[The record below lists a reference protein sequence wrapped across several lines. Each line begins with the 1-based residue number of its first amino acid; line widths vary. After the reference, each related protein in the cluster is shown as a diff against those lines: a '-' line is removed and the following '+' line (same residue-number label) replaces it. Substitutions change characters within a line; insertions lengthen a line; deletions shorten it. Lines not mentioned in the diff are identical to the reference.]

1 VTFAIGHGGVAS
13 GWVLENLAEFVAVTA
28 GRPGRVAR
36 VDGGLLVSS
45 PVPVANGYFN
55 AAFPRG
61 AVRPAEFLDRAASFF
76 AESGSPFVL
85 WVPEDDAGLLA
96 AAAARATSVTPDR
109 SPQMVIDV
117 PLPMRTDLAVRV
129 VDRAADRVL
138 FCELCEEGYGIPGLA
153 WILDHHDAFSAP
165 GTTWA
170 IAYDDDAPLGVGC
183 SYSHGPTG
191 GVYYVATP
199 PGAARRGAASA
210 VTAWLANGLLAD
222 GVGQVTLQA
231 SDVGLPVYERLG
243 FEHQV
248 RLHRF
253 TFETG

>member
-1 VTFAIGHGGVAS
+1 M
-13 GWVLENLAEFVAVTA
+13 GWVLENLAEFVSVTA
-28 GRPGRVAR
+28 GRPGRVDR

-61 AVRPAEFLDRAASFF
+61 TVRHAEFLDRAASFF
-76 AESGSPFVL
+76 SESGSPFVL
-85 WVPEDDAGLLA
+85 WAPEDDTDLLA
-96 AAAARATSVTPDR
+96 AAASRSASGTPDC
-109 SPQMVIDV
+109 SPQMVTDV
-117 PLPMRTDLAVRV
+117 PLPTRSDVAVREV
-129 VDRAADRVL
+129 VSDADRVL
-138 FCELCEEGYGIPGLA
+138 LSGLCEEGYGISGLA

-183 SYSHGPTG
+183 SFSHGSTG
-191 GVYYVATP
+191 GVYYIATP
-199 PGAARRGAASA
+199 PRSARRGAASA
-210 VTAWLANGLLAD
+210 VTTWLTNELVANGIE
-222 GVGQVTLQA
+222 QVTLQA
-231 SDVGLPVYERLG
+231 SDAGLPVYERLG

-253 TFETG
+253 TFETC